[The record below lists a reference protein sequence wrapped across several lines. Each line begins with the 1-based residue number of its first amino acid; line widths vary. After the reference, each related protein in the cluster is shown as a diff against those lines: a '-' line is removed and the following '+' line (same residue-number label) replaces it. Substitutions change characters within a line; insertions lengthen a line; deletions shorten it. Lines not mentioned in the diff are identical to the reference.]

1 MPRRRRVS
9 PDRILAAAAAE
20 FADRGFAG
28 ARVDRIARRARVNKA
43 MLYYHFKSKQ
53 HLYRVL
59 LRRVFTRAGERLLAI
74 AAGAA
79 PPRDKVDEAI
89 AIFATLVREHPFLPS
104 VMLREVAE
112 EGAHLDR
119 ETLTTLARVPRAFAA
134 IVAEGIAAGEFRELD
149 PIAAYFTIIAPIVFF
164 QASAPIR
171 RQLSAMR
178 LMPPASET
186 SDLFVGHMQ
195 ESIRRAFAPDPQ
207 KRSTR

>member
-1 MPRRRRVS
+1 
-9 PDRILAAAAAE
+9 
-20 FADRGFAG
+20 
-28 ARVDRIARRARVNKA
+28 
-43 MLYYHFKSKQ
+43 
-53 HLYRVL
+53 
-59 LRRVFTRAGERLLAI
+59 
-74 AAGAA
+74 
-79 PPRDKVDEAI
+79 
-89 AIFATLVREHPFLPS
+89 
-104 VMLREVAE
+104 MLREVAE